1 MIVNELKL
9 SKRLQTVAE
18 YITKGA
24 IVADI
29 GSDHAYL
36 PCYCVLNGLAS
47 AAIAGEI
54 TDGPFL
60 SAKQQV
66 EKLQLSSLISVR
78 KGDGLEVIEKG
89 EADVITI
96 AGMGGSLIAHIL
108 KAGKDKLSGKER
120 LVLQPNIHAH
130 HIREWLYQE
139 GYALI
144 NEEILEEDGKCY
156 EVLVAE
162 AGDRD
167 AAYDGVSFT
176 AGMLVGP
183 FLAKQQN
190 AVFIE
195 KWSQE
200 LKHTENIYQQIEAAP
215 PSAENRQKLLELS
228 ERIEILKEVLRR

>member
-1 MIVNELKL
+1 
-9 SKRLQTVAE
+9 
-18 YITKGA
+18 
-24 IVADI
+24 
-29 GSDHAYL
+29 
-36 PCYCVLNGLAS
+36 
-47 AAIAGEI
+47 
-54 TDGPFL
+54 
-60 SAKQQV
+60 
-66 EKLQLSSLISVR
+66 
-78 KGDGLEVIEKG
+78 
-89 EADVITI
+89 DVITI

-144 NEEILEEDGKCY
+144 NEEILEEDGKYY

-167 AAYDGVSFT
+167 AAYDGISFA

-183 FLAKQQN
+183 FLAKQKN
-190 AVFIE
+190 AVFIK

-200 LKHTENIYQQIEAAP
+200 LKHTENIYQQIEAAL
-215 PSAENRQKLLELS
+215 PSAENQQKLLELS
-228 ERIEILKEVLRR
+228 KRIEVLKEVLRR

>member
-24 IVADI
+24 VVADI

-36 PCYCVLNGLAS
+36 PCYCVLNRLAS

-108 KAGKDKLSGKER
+108 KTGKDK
-120 LVLQPNIHAH
+120 
-130 HIREWLYQE
+130 
-139 GYALI
+139 AL
-144 NEEILEEDGKCY
+144 
-156 EVLVAE
+156 
-162 AGDRD
+162 R
-167 AAYDGVSFT
+167 
-176 AGMLVGP
+176 
-183 FLAKQQN
+183 
-190 AVFIE
+190 
-195 KWSQE
+195 
-200 LKHTENIYQQIEAAP
+200 
-215 PSAENRQKLLELS
+215 
-228 ERIEILKEVLRR
+228 

>member
-1 MIVNELKL
+1 MIIVNELKL
-9 SKRLQTVAE
+9 SKRLQTVAK

-24 IVADI
+24 VVADI

-36 PCYCVLNGLAS
+36 PCYCVLNRLAS

-66 EKLQLSSLISVR
+66 EKLQLSPLISVR

-144 NEEILEEDGKCY
+144 NEEFLCGRHACRPIFGQTKKCCLYQKMVARTETYGK
-156 EVLVAE
+156 
-162 AGDRD
+162 
-167 AAYDGVSFT
+167 
-176 AGMLVGP
+176 
-183 FLAKQQN
+183 
-190 AVFIE
+190 
-195 KWSQE
+195 
-200 LKHTENIYQQIEAAP
+200 H
-215 PSAENRQKLLELS
+215 LS
-228 ERIEILKEVLRR
+228 TN